1 MSLNSLTALSPV
13 DGRYATRC
21 TELRELFSEAGLVRA
36 RVRVEIAWLQALAA
50 NPAITEMQ
58 GLTKADLAAAARVAA
73 EFVEADAAAVKT
85 IERETN
91 HDVKAVEYFIKDKL
105 GQHAG
110 WRSRLEF
117 VHFACTSED
126 INNLSY
132 ALLCAAAREKVLLPR
147 LDGLCDALRAMA
159 HAFTHLKLV
168 AEPGG
173 AAALAAVLSG
183 RIDVRGKTIAVVL
196 SGGNVDADT
205 FKRALGA

>member
-1 MSLNSLTALSPV
+1 
-13 DGRYATRC
+13 
-21 TELRELFSEAGLVRA
+21 
-36 RVRVEIAWLQALAA
+36 
-50 NPAITEMQ
+50 MQ
-58 GLTKADLAAAARVAA
+58 GLTASRPGCRSQVAA
-73 EFVEADAAAVKT
+73 EFGEADAAAVKT

-147 LDGLCDALRAMA
+147 LDGPVRRAARHGARARRRRDDGPHARATGHADDTRQGSGRLRAPSA
-159 HAFTHLKLV
+159 
-168 AEPGG
+168 PGPRRPR
-173 AAALAAVLSG
+173 G
-183 RIDVRGKTIAVVL
+183 RARFSA
-196 SGGNVDADT
+196 
-205 FKRALGA
+205 R